1 MTNTEALHAAN
12 CLVEEIY
19 KLEICLNEKKKEQA
33 KIEENKNYIEY
44 NIMFSIVF
52 DKEYK
57 KYKNKEQRD
66 LYFQKQL
73 YDNKEYQDLV
83 KRNSELHFTIKEYE
97 ILIDYKERMY
107 KILLKCNPDT

>member
-1 MTNTEALHAAN
+1 MSNTEALHAAN

-19 KLEICLNEKKKEQA
+19 KLKICLHEKKKEQV
-33 KIEENKNYIEY
+33 KIEENKNYIEH
-44 NIMFSIVF
+44 NIMFDIVF

-57 KYKNKEQRD
+57 NKEQRD
-66 LYFQKQL
+66 MHSQKQL